1 MELGR
6 VMMKRP
12 ANRISLTSKVPPR
25 TIVGVHRV
33 KQRHKR
39 YKLVL
44 PAFICCAFASLS
56 YLFHGDTLEPK
67 VETALLTKEQQI
79 VSVIKPKP
87 KPKPKAEIKTKTK
100 TKPKPKPKPKEET
113 KTKTLSMA
121 TIDEG
126 VEFLNSLARMPTVEL
141 QESLDPS
148 KKDVFHLS

>member
-56 YLFHGDTLEPK
+56 YLFHGDTLEP
-67 VETALLTKEQQI
+67 ALLTKEQQKASEI
-79 VSVIKPKP
+79 
-87 KPKPKAEIKTKTK
+87 KAE
-100 TKPKPKPKPKEET
+100 TKPK
-113 KTKTLSMA
+113 TLSIA
-121 TIDEG
+121 TIDEV

-148 KKDVFHLS
+148 KKDVFHLSQLEQGTCPITNDNWLL

>member
-87 KPKPKAEIKTKTK
+87 KPKAEIKTKTK
-100 TKPKPKPKPKEET
+100 TKPKPKPKEET

-121 TIDEG
+121 TIDEV